1 MKKILT
7 VILSLIFISDSF
19 SCDKTSISITSV
31 VNNGAYYTYTAQVCI
46 GISPNWGETNSF
58 CINADKNIIN
68 SVSDIL
74 LDVKK
79 NGDQALIE
87 RTLLYDKANL
97 NKSEIILLV
106 FVLCFPNKKGKKL

>member
-1 MKKILT
+1 MELQ
-7 VILSLIFISDSF
+7 LSYKEYAPDLLGEIETFA
-19 SCDKTSISITSV
+19 TSTS
-31 VNNGAYYTYTAQVCI
+31 
-46 GISPNWGETNSF
+46 
-58 CINADKNIIN
+58 ADKNIIN

-106 FVLCFPNKKGKKL
+106 FVLCFPNKKGKKLEIVRLSEK